1 MISNEKNDVTEIEI
15 EENKEEAE
23 TQESAQ
29 TGEREFES
37 VDTEPE
43 TNAEELKEELE
54 KTREENKEYHD
65 RLLRLSAEFEN
76 YKKRTAREMDN
87 FRKYANDSLI
97 RDLLPLKDNLERA
110 LELSETAEAGSEG
123 ITEGIR
129 MMVTDMM
136 KVLNKYGVQPVE
148 ALGKPFNPEYH
159 EAVMQEET
167 EEAPENTV
175 VKEFEKGYILHDRL
189 VRPSKVVVAKPVKQ

>member
-1 MISNEKNDVTEIEI
+1 MISDEKNDVTEIEI
-15 EENKEEAE
+15 EENKEGAE

-29 TGEREFES
+29 TGEPEFGSGE
-37 VDTEPE
+37 TEPE
-43 TNAEELKEELE
+43 INVEELKEELK
-54 KTREENKEYHD
+54 KTRKENKEYHD

-87 FRKYANDSLI
+87 FRKYANDSLV